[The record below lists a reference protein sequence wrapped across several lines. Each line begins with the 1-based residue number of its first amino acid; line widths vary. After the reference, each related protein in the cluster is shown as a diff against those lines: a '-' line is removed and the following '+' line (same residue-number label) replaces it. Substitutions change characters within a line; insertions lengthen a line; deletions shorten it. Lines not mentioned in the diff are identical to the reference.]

1 MVSAAATAF
10 LALIG
15 GLITLAVK
23 AASHYIDG
31 APERKRQADALAQLE
46 LKGTMDAMAAV
57 DRQLDGVQPD
67 QRESILLSPDDH
79 L

>member
-23 AASHYIDG
+23 AASQYIDG
-31 APERKRQADALAQLE
+31 APERKRKADALAQLE
-46 LKGTMDAMAAV
+46 LTQTMDAMAAV
-57 DRQLDGVQPD
+57 DAQLDSVQPD
-67 QRESILLSPDDH
+67 QRKPILLSPRD
-79 L
+79 